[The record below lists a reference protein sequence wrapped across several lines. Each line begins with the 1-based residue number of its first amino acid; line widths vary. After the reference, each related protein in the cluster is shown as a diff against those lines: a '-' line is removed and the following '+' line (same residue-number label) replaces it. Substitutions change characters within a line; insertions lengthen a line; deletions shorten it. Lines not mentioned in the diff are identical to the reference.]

1 MDFSDVIQSGL
12 DIKESFFTENRN
24 QNGVVMDDPNVELE
38 KKYFNKVR
46 HIDCKYFIQNKQ
58 ICEKCFHFANSLRS
72 TKSRY
77 HKAVEE
83 PEFKKKCVSVSST
96 SNLSLFNKRR
106 IGGEIE

>member
-58 ICEKCFHFANSLRS
+58 ICEKWFHFANSLRS